1 MNKEIKED
9 DVIEIYPSEKLMNDW
24 KNGVSL
30 DEIKKKLRKE
40 LEDDFTYELGARIA
54 EEFYK
59 KWDEDG
65 MIRIKL
71 SMGDNN
77 E

>member
-40 LEDDFTYELGARIA
+40 FEDDFTYELGARIA

-71 SMGDNN
+71 SMGVKG